1 MQKRIMFVHTD
12 QRKTVKLPSHLRCS
26 QRRVTIPTAKESG
39 RSTVVYTSWV
49 LSCPGWSAH
58 KGTRALGMLWKAI
71 LANPQT
77 REGFARCFSLNVE
90 NVPHRLILITSF
102 SVGGT
107 VLKTVKPLGGR
118 GRWGSAF
125 GFHSSAPLPI
135 CSRLVLTRCEGR
147 KPGCMLFLPRCLLL
161 SCSVFC
167 ERPCAFRPRAKQVLL
182 PLNASVRL
190 FCSSEKYN

>member
-1 MQKRIMFVHTD
+1 MQKRILFVHTD
-12 QRKTVKLPSHLRCS
+12 QRKTVKFPSHLRCS
-26 QRRVTIPTAKESG
+26 QHRVTILTMREAG
-39 RSTVVYTSWV
+39 RSTVGLNDAQWVYRSWV
-49 LSCPGWSAH
+49 LSCPGWSVQ

-77 REGFARCFSLNVE
+77 RKGFTRCFSSNVE

-118 GRWGSAF
+118 GCWSRAF
-125 GFHSSAPLPI
+125 GFHSSAPLPV

-161 SCSVFC
+161 VMLCL
-167 ERPCAFRPRAKQVLL
+167 PR
-182 PLNASVRL
+182 
-190 FCSSEKYN
+190 